1 TDTLADLEAENARLQ
16 ERVKEAEAFR
26 KDVQEYRDFW
36 LAKYDEVTMKRADG
50 EGRLKRDMDEARS
63 NSVPGL
69 SHSVLTTYG
78 APNGLGMTLLGRI
91 EALGDKCDRSTE
103 RWTKAE
109 AVLDR
114 LRGEVAAMRDQL
126 KVTQGLLMA
135 RVGRLS
141 VSQSGEVI
149 GDIRALLESD
159 AGAPEAAVIK
169 AAVEYVAADRARD
182 TSGTSFRSEEEAR
195 DRHAR
200 SIGAMF
206 TTVDDMMEKR

>member
-1 TDTLADLEAENARLQ
+1 
-16 ERVKEAEAFR
+16 
-26 KDVQEYRDFW
+26 
-36 LAKYDEVTMKRADG
+36 M
-50 EGRLKRDMDEARS
+50 LKRHGTRASFMLSDMKGEEVAMQPS
-63 NSVPGL
+63 QEE
-69 SHSVLTTYG
+69 HI
-78 APNGLGMTLLGRI
+78 ALL
-91 EALGDKCDRSTE
+91 E
-103 RWTKAE
+103 RKLERFHKEVDAKDAE
-109 AVLDR
+109 IDR